1 MNSEVTSTVPMI
13 NRQVLVGDRL
23 PGELAQAGQAEA
35 LPGNGANLT
44 L

>member
-1 MNSEVTSTVPMI
+1 MPMI

-23 PGELAQAGQAEA
+23 PGEPAVAGQAED
-35 LPGNGANLT
+35 LLENGAHLS